1 MLQSGDVAPLFSLPD
16 ADLETFDL
24 SAAVERHHVVLYFYR
39 RDRTPGCTLLATD
52 FTDHDVDFARQ
63 GCIVIGISPDDAHSH
78 SEFRDAEGLSVRL
91 LADPD
96 KEVCQR
102 YGVWQEKEVDGVKR
116 MGVRRTTFIIAR
128 GGIIRHVLHDVVPR
142 GHAVEVLQLVKK
154 L

>member
-39 RDRTPGCTLLATD
+39 RDGTPGCTLLATD

-78 SEFRDAEGLSVRL
+78 SEFRDAFEREDVC
-91 LADPD
+91 PD
-96 KEVCQR
+96 VLKPAEKQDRQR
-102 YGVWQEKEVDGVKR
+102 QAEQQGKKTENGTAAGTVARKDG
-116 MGVRRTTFIIAR
+116 IS
-128 GGIIRHVLHDVVPR
+128 
-142 GHAVEVLQLVKK
+142 
-154 L
+154 